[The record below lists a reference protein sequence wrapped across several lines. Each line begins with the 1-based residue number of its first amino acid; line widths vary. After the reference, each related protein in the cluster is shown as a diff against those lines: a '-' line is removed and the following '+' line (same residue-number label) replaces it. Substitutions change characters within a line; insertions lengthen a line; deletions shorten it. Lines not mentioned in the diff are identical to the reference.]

1 MFHHHRDIQLYD
13 HNEYYHPKL
22 KSCGSAIKVNN
33 ILQNPFLMHVS
44 FKMWRFKGRPIA
56 YYNPAGSSSKCSHGI
71 QQRNFC
77 ALSLDA
83 IRQGHKRSLYMVH
96 LDVLQ
101 AKVDIYLHC
110 VLLLGVAKVQ
120 STCVDK
126 KNQLDV
132 TFLYSLFLFQ

>member
-1 MFHHHRDIQLYD
+1 
-13 HNEYYHPKL
+13 
-22 KSCGSAIKVNN
+22 
-33 ILQNPFLMHVS
+33 MHVS